1 MEKLECIVR
10 AMNDKLATNIVAID
24 MRETSPLFD
33 YFVLCTGSNQRLLNA
48 IKDNV
53 EEQCELNGYEV
64 KAIEGLRDSQWILMD
79 LGDIVVH
86 IFEGEARDNY
96 NLEKLWGDM
105 PRVDICLLYTSP
117 SPRDFAS
124 SRMPSSA

>member
-1 MEKLECIVR
+1 MRNEMEKLECIVR

-64 KAIEGLRDSQWILMD
+64 KAIEGLRNSQWILMD

-105 PRVDICLLYTSP
+105 PRVDISEYLK
-117 SPRDFAS
+117 
-124 SRMPSSA
+124 

>member
-64 KAIEGLRDSQWILMD
+64 KAIEGLRNSQWILMD

-86 IFEGEARDNY
+86 IFEGEARDKY

-105 PRVDICLLYTSP
+105 PRVDISEYLK
-117 SPRDFAS
+117 
-124 SRMPSSA
+124 

>member
-105 PRVDICLLYTSP
+105 PRVDISEYLK
-117 SPRDFAS
+117 
-124 SRMPSSA
+124 

>member
-1 MEKLECIVR
+1 MEKLVCIVR

-24 MRETSPLFD
+24 MRETSPLVD

-105 PRVDICLLYTSP
+105 PRVDISEYLK
-117 SPRDFAS
+117 
-124 SRMPSSA
+124 

>member
-64 KAIEGLRDSQWILMD
+64 KAIEGLRNSQWILID

-105 PRVDICLLYTSP
+105 PRVDISEYLK
-117 SPRDFAS
+117 
-124 SRMPSSA
+124 

>member
-10 AMNDKLATNIVAID
+10 AMNDKLATNIVAIA
-24 MRETSPLFD
+24 MRETRPLFD

-64 KAIEGLRDSQWILMD
+64 KAIEGLRNSQWILMD

-105 PRVDICLLYTSP
+105 PRVDISEYLK
-117 SPRDFAS
+117 
-124 SRMPSSA
+124 

>member
-64 KAIEGLRDSQWILMD
+64 KAIEGLRNSQWILMD

-105 PRVDICLLYTSP
+105 PRVDISEYLK
-117 SPRDFAS
+117 
-124 SRMPSSA
+124 

>member
-10 AMNDKLATNIVAID
+10 AMNDRLATNIVAID

-64 KAIEGLRDSQWILMD
+64 KAIEGLRNSQWILMD

-105 PRVDICLLYTSP
+105 PRVDISEYLK
-117 SPRDFAS
+117 
-124 SRMPSSA
+124 

>member
-24 MRETSPLFD
+24 MRETSPLVD

-105 PRVDICLLYTSP
+105 PRVDISEYLK
-117 SPRDFAS
+117 
-124 SRMPSSA
+124 

>member
-10 AMNDKLATNIVAID
+10 AMNYKLATNIVAID

-64 KAIEGLRDSQWILMD
+64 KAIEGLRNSQWILMD

-105 PRVDICLLYTSP
+105 PRVDISEYLKL
-117 SPRDFAS
+117 
-124 SRMPSSA
+124 

>member
-64 KAIEGLRDSQWILMD
+64 KAIEGLRNSQWILID

-86 IFEGEARDNY
+86 IFEGEARDDY

-105 PRVDICLLYTSP
+105 PRVDISEYLK
-117 SPRDFAS
+117 
-124 SRMPSSA
+124 

>member
-48 IKDNV
+48 IKDSV

-64 KAIEGLRDSQWILMD
+64 KAIEGLRNSQWILMD

-105 PRVDICLLYTSP
+105 PRVDISEYLK
-117 SPRDFAS
+117 
-124 SRMPSSA
+124 

>member
-64 KAIEGLRDSQWILMD
+64 KAIEGLRDSQWILID

-105 PRVDICLLYTSP
+105 PRVDISEYLK
-117 SPRDFAS
+117 
-124 SRMPSSA
+124 

>member
-64 KAIEGLRDSQWILMD
+64 KAIEGLRNSQWILMD

-86 IFEGEARDNY
+86 VFEGEARDNY

-105 PRVDICLLYTSP
+105 PRVDISEYLK
-117 SPRDFAS
+117 
-124 SRMPSSA
+124 

>member
-24 MRETSPLFD
+24 MRETSPLLD

-64 KAIEGLRDSQWILMD
+64 KAIEGLRNSQWILMD

-105 PRVDICLLYTSP
+105 PRVDISEYLK
-117 SPRDFAS
+117 
-124 SRMPSSA
+124 

>member
-64 KAIEGLRDSQWILMD
+64 KAIEGLRNSQWILMD

-105 PRVDICLLYTSP
+105 PRVDISEYSK
-117 SPRDFAS
+117 
-124 SRMPSSA
+124 

>member
-24 MRETSPLFD
+24 MRDTSPLFD

-64 KAIEGLRDSQWILMD
+64 KAIEGLRNSQWILMD

-105 PRVDICLLYTSP
+105 PRVDISEYLK
-117 SPRDFAS
+117 
-124 SRMPSSA
+124 

>member
-1 MEKLECIVR
+1 MEKIECIVR

-64 KAIEGLRDSQWILMD
+64 KAIEGLRNSQWILMD

-105 PRVDICLLYTSP
+105 PRVDISEYLK
-117 SPRDFAS
+117 
-124 SRMPSSA
+124 

>member
-10 AMNDKLATNIVAID
+10 AMNDKLATNILAID

-105 PRVDICLLYTSP
+105 PRVDISEYLK
-117 SPRDFAS
+117 
-124 SRMPSSA
+124 

>member
-86 IFEGEARDNY
+86 IFEGEARDTY

-105 PRVDICLLYTSP
+105 PRVDISEYLK
-117 SPRDFAS
+117 
-124 SRMPSSA
+124 

>member
-53 EEQCELNGYEV
+53 EEQCEINGYEV
-64 KAIEGLRDSQWILMD
+64 KAIEGLRNSQWILMD

-105 PRVDICLLYTSP
+105 PRVDISEYLK
-117 SPRDFAS
+117 
-124 SRMPSSA
+124 